1 MPASVF
7 PSRSFAIRATVR
19 GLMIHSAKPGGEAR

>member
-7 PSRSFAIRATVR
+7 PSRSPAIRATVR
-19 GLMIHSAKPGGEAR
+19 GFMIHSVKLGGEAW